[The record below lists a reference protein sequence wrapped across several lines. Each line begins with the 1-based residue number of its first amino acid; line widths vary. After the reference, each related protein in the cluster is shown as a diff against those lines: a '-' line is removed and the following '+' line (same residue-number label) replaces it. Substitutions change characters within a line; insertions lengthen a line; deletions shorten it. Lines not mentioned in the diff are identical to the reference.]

1 MEVENDI
8 REEFKAQYKE
18 SLKLV
23 KKYIDANNGEQDDK
37 IRDIQEQI
45 EAIASAGGGGA
56 NLALLNK
63 LNKVV
68 SFLKSDLVGV
78 TNEVFFNGGEDGV
91 ISI

>member
-8 REEFKAQYKE
+8 REEFKKQYKE

-23 KKYIDANNGEQDDK
+23 KKYIDNNNGVQDAK
-37 IRDIQEQI
+37 IIDIQEQI
-45 EAIASAGGGGA
+45 EAIASAGGGNA
-56 NLALLNK
+56 NLTLLNK

-78 TNEVFFNGGEDGV
+78 TNEVFFNGGENGV